1 MRVFDEPVCL
11 LTYPNNLVA
20 ALKRAREIIAAQA
33 AYIAELDIAIAAQ
46 KAELAALR
54 CSVCGTTLYRDLR
67 ASGQGLCAKCQPR
80 KCTTEGCGKK
90 VMKSWR
96 FVGKC
101 KEHGRYEGFPK

>member
-46 KAELAALR
+46 KAELAALKVHK
-54 CSVCGTTLYRDLR
+54 CLACGKELRGMFR
-67 ASGQGLCAKCQPR
+67 ASGQGLCANASLVRVPKR
-80 KCTTEGCGKK
+80 G
-90 VMKSWR
+90 
-96 FVGKC
+96 VGRNC
-101 KEHGRYEGFPK
+101 LSLGVS